1 MTPQNDQGNQ
11 KWYQKI
17 LDNVKTYQQQVGEL
31 ETSVSEVR
39 KKYDEIL
46 ARNIYLEE
54 EISQR
59 TTELKRAQQSLLSL
73 NHIWETMRSAEP
85 LGTVLSMVGNSLIET
100 LDYEFCCIMQINTLK
115 SRLMLRPRSF
125 TENQF
130 LSDIDDLLDE
140 SITSTAIPFDN
151 IANPLVQVLKE
162 NLGIYVINSF
172 QELFECS
179 EPEIS
184 PEQLKSL
191 DVRLGEKSIVL
202 VPIFLEDQQFGILYG
217 ISKKSVITEPEKDFL
232 KVFAGQIQL
241 AVTITRLFEQVRE
254 QAITDG
260 LTKIS
265 NRRHFDQCL
274 AQEAERAKRL
284 NQPFSLITL
293 DMDHLKLINDTHGHS
308 AGDAA
313 IVHIANTL
321 KDNARAIDLPA
332 RFGGEEFA
340 VILPGVDTP
349 GAHIAAERIRA
360 SIEKKEV
367 AGVGTVTAS
376 IGVATFLN
384 HTDNLGEL
392 LELADQAMYEAKQSG
407 RNQVKEARAVLEEV
421 AWQQLALNTFL
432 TVLTKKGSPITPDIA
447 RELVDKLKSA
457 TLERSSFVDMLYE
470 TVDILIATSDISR
483 KEGHTR
489 DVVNFSVN
497 IAKKMGLSPTEV
509 DKIRLAAL
517 LHDLGKASLPQDI
530 ISKPGPLNDKEWDVV
545 ISHPVKAAK
554 EILEP
559 LHSLDHVIPLVQH
572 HHERWDGT
580 GYPDKISGEDI
591 PVGSRIISVADA
603 YCAMTSDKP
612 YRPAMLKQE
621 AVEALQ
627 KGAGEIWAPDVVQ
640 CFVDYLNENDT
651 GT

>member
-1 MTPQNDQGNQ
+1 MTPQDDQGNQ

-39 KKYDEIL
+39 KKYDEVV
-46 ARNIYLEE
+46 ARNIFLEE

-59 TTELKRAQQSLLSL
+59 TNELQRAQQSLLSL
-73 NHIWETMRSAEP
+73 SHIWETMRTAEP
-85 LGTVLSMVGNSLIET
+85 LGNVLSLVSNSLIET
-100 LDYEFCCIMQINTLK
+100 LDYEFCCIMQLNTHKNKL
-115 SRLMLRPRSF
+115 LLRPRSF

-130 LSDIDDLLDE
+130 LTDIDSILEE
-140 SITSTAIPFDN
+140 SITSIAIPFDN
-151 IANPLVQVLKE
+151 INNPLVQVLKE
-162 NLGIYVINSF
+162 DLGVYVLASF
-172 QELFECS
+172 QELFDSS

-184 PEQLKSL
+184 PEKLKDLDIQLGDKP
-191 DVRLGEKSIVL
+191 IVL
-202 VPIFLEDQQFGILYG
+202 VPIKLEEQQFGILYA
-217 ISKKSVITEPEKDFL
+217 ISKKSVITDPEKDFL
-232 KVFAGQIQL
+232 KVFAGQIEL

-284 NQPFSLITL
+284 SQPFSLVML

-313 IVHIANTL
+313 IVHIADTL
-321 KDNARAIDLPA
+321 KDNARAIDLPS

-340 VILPGVDTP
+340 VLLPGVDTP
-349 GAHIAAERIRA
+349 GALIAAERIRA
-360 SIEKKEV
+360 AIENKEV
-367 AGVGTVTAS
+367 PGVGTVTAS

-407 RNQVKEARAVLEEV
+407 RNQVKEARVVLEEV

-447 RELVDKLKSA
+447 RDLIGKLKSA

-470 TVDILIATSDISR
+470 TVDILIATSDVSR

-489 DVVNFSVN
+489 NVVNYSVN
-497 IAKKMGLSPTEV
+497 IAKKMGLSPVEV
-509 DKIRLAAL
+509 DKIRLASL

-530 ISKPGPLNDKEWDVV
+530 ISKPGPLNDQEWDVV

-554 EILEP
+554 DILAP
-559 LHSLDHVIPLVQH
+559 LHSLDHVVPLVQH
-572 HHERWDGT
+572 HHERWDGK
-580 GYPDKISGEDI
+580 GYPDKISGEEI
-591 PVGSRIISVADA
+591 PIGSRIISVADA

-612 YRPAMLKQE
+612 YREAMTMEETIEVLK
-621 AVEALQ
+621 
-627 KGAGEIWAPDVVQ
+627 KGADTIWDPAVVK
-640 CFVDYLNENDT
+640 CFIDFLSE
-651 GT
+651 G